1 MARPLFEHLNEL
13 RPRIAA
19 APLILL
25 FLDFDG
31 TLSPI
36 VKRPG
41 LATLPSE
48 PRKVL
53 AALAERES
61 FVVVVISGREL
72 ADLHRRV
79 DVAHLIYA
87 GNHGLEISGRGLQ
100 FMEPTSITRRPA
112 LKKLLQN
119 IAPQLGALAGVE
131 IEDKGLTATIHFRQA
146 PEARDAVRRIVET
159 EIAESDLFT
168 IREGKMIYE
177 VLPNVPWHKAAA
189 VNWIRK
195 MPGFEQ
201 ALAIGLGDDTTDED
215 LFYAVADGISVRVGD
230 AAKTAAQYFVTDTGD
245 VRSFLVW
252 LGETRPDISNF
263 NGN

>member
-41 LATLPSE
+41 LATLPPE

-53 AALAERES
+53 DALAQRET
-61 FVVVVISGREL
+61 FVIIVISGRAV

-79 DVAHLIYA
+79 NVAHLIYA

-100 FMEPTSITRRPA
+100 FVEPVSITRRPA
-112 LKKLLQN
+112 LKKLLRN
-119 IAPQLGALAGVE
+119 IAPALGALAGVE
-131 IEDKGLTATIHFRQA
+131 IEDKGLTASIHFRQA
-146 PEARDAVRRIVET
+146 PEAQDAVRRIVET
-159 EIAESDLFT
+159 EVGENDLFT

-177 VLPNVPWHKAAA
+177 VLPNVPWHKDAA
-189 VNWIRK
+189 VGWIRK

-201 ALAIGLGDDTTDED
+201 GLAIGVGDDTTDED
-215 LFYAVADGISVRVGD
+215 LFHAVADGISVRVGE
-230 AAKTAAQYFVTDTGD
+230 AVKTAAQYFVTDTDD

-252 LGETRPDISNF
+252 LGETS
-263 NGN
+263 